1 MKQSV
6 VMVGSAAFVMLFIA
20 ALLIFG
26 PVFVIWSL
34 NTLFPVL
41 AIPYTLETWCA
52 VVIMAWFMKMRVSVR
67 GN

>member
-6 VMVGSAAFVMLFIA
+6 VMVSSAAAIMLFCA

>member
-6 VMVGSAAFVMLFIA
+6 VMVSSAAFVMLFIT